1 MQHVP
6 LKRKGNT
13 KIRQFG
19 ATTQVQYHDTVIV
32 EFDESTITL
41 QRDGWTTVSTKSR
54 MNQASEEF
62 NLGYCVYQRN
72 WEWFVK
78 YNGEDIPFTDG
89 MTLHR
94 AIKPRGKK

>member
-13 KIRQFG
+13 KIHKSG
-19 ATTQVQYHDTVIV
+19 TTTQVQFHATVVV
-32 EFDESTITL
+32 EFDESAITL
-41 QRDGWTTVSTKSR
+41 RRDGWSTVTTKQR

-62 NLGYCVYQRN
+62 NLGYYVYQRN
-72 WEWFVK
+72 GEWFVK

-89 MTLHR
+89 MILQRT
-94 AIKPRGKK
+94 AKGG